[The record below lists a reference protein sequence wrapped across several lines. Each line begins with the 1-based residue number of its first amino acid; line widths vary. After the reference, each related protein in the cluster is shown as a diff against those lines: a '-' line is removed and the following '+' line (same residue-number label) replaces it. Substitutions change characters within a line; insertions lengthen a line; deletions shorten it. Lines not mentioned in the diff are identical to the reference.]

1 MYVMM
6 ILFILI
12 ATSLILS
19 AIAEV
24 TVLRVV
30 QTIYDK
36 SPKLRIR
43 GSGFDAP
50 EDLSLE
56 LAAAGEANLLAG
68 KDYSITADDDGDGL
82 ILKLLENR
90 KWVNMAGRDPPVGLI
105 LSKVALKSSPTK
117 NLLREPMAIAQVLPT
132 PNVYADDQRVIY
144 QSATNELRIN
154 GTGFVG
160 AKKVDL
166 YFDPPLYVEVGYE
179 IVSEFP
185 LETDEVVLRLR
196 HQYKWREEPGPLL
209 VIGVDTGGGPVKTNG
224 DDGVL
229 VAQVEENLDQ
239 HDITV
244 DDTSEEQLIYHDE
257 ANLIISGEGFN
268 PSGNQLRFSNGLL
281 GKGINYTTVKTDES
295 SISLRLTP
303 GSFWRKNTDNLPG
316 FLTLLAVN
324 AGEGFVALGPVN
336 SGKGKD
342 IATVFERPKVFP
354 STKTKLFRTHSH
366 ELHIRGVGFP
376 TAISKPQ
383 LKFNIPISI
392 DTDYTI
398 DVLDRTEIEIT
409 LNDGSSWGSVAGP
422 LYVTAINTRG
432 DEAGWVTFPGNGIQV
447 AVISDDINGESTGG
461 VTVIP
466 MGLEVYKSILNQKV
480 TITGSGF
487 KQGISFEFNPALV
500 AGTDYDMVIESENKV
515 VLSLKTGK
523 KWRNDAGLLL
533 AKSVTVGGTKYQLAA
548 GAGIRVAVV
557 LEDPVITPASDKY
570 HESQSKVIVI
580 SGKGFTTAEDT
591 SIIIR
596 PTSPGAYK
604 ILAVLEDTIRIQL
617 KPDLDWL
624 PSFLTLSGE
633 DDKSIPLQVAGIN
646 TGAGEVTFAEPITV
660 GLIVKDREGVVCDDS
675 CEFAFD
681 GICDDGSENNY
692 YYSEE
697 AYYSYYLDDDFGGY
711 YSKGKKGGEYYGE
724 FYDDYYMADDGYAV
738 SACVQGTDCTDCGG
752 VDAVVDYT
760 KPLDKN
766 SEEESCVNTCAYA
779 RDGICDDPRGANYC
793 PLGTD
798 CQDCGVVGY
807 DNFTRSDDDGWW
819 DDDDDYWTFN
829 DGDFL
834 DQTKGLEHNRHRVKG
849 FHEDSEAGPAAMFLV
864 VLEGMVY
871 TVGAIFGAAAL
882 YLGFRWYHGQAL
894 PFAHVL
900 NPDTLQTMS
909 IHDLE
914 MSKMKKMPITPDL
927 TRT

>member
-1 MYVMM
+1 M

-12 ATSLILS
+12 AASCIMLS
-19 AIAEV
+19 AVGEV
-24 TVLRVV
+24 TVLKSV

-43 GSGFDAP
+43 GSGFDNP
-50 EDLSLE
+50 DDILLD
-56 LAAAGEANLLAG
+56 LAAGGETSLVAG
-68 KDYSITADDDGDGL
+68 KDYSITADDDGEGL
-82 ILKLLENR
+82 ILRLMENR
-90 KWVNMAGRDPPVGLI
+90 RWVKMEGRDPPVGLI
-105 LSKVALKSSPTK
+105 LSKVALKSAPTK
-117 NLLREPMAIAQVLPT
+117 NLLKLEMAIAQVLPT
-132 PNVYADDQRVIY
+132 PNVNANDNLVVY

-166 YFDPPLYVEVGYE
+166 YFDPPLFVEVGYE

-185 LETDEVVLRLR
+185 LESDELVLRLR
-196 HQYKWREEPGPLL
+196 HLYKWREEPGPLL
-209 VIGVDTGGGPVKTNG
+209 VVGVDTGGGPVKTNG

-229 VAQVEENLDQ
+229 VAQVEENLDA
-239 HDITV
+239 HDVSVT
-244 DDTSEEQLIYHDE
+244 DTSGEQFIYHDE
-257 ANLIISGEGFN
+257 TNLIISGEGFN
-268 PSGNQLRFSNGLL
+268 SEGNQLRWSNGLL
-281 GKGINYTTVKTDES
+281 GKGVNYTTVSTSET
-295 SISLRLTP
+295 SISLKLSP

-316 FLTLLAVN
+316 FLTLLALN

-376 TAISKPQ
+376 TAISKPL
-383 LKFNIPISI
+383 LKFNIPLEI
-392 DTDYTI
+392 DTDYI
-398 DVLDRTEIEIT
+398 LEVLDRTDLEIT
-409 LNDGSSWGSVAGP
+409 LNDGRAWGDAAGP
-422 LYVTAINTRG
+422 LYITAINTRG
-432 DEAGWVTFPGNGIQV
+432 DEAGWVNFPGNGIQV
-447 AVISDDINGESTGG
+447 AVISDDIDGQTTGG

-466 MGLEVYKSILNQKV
+466 MGLEVYQSLLNQKV
-480 TITGSGF
+480 TVTGTGF
-487 KQGISFEFNPALV
+487 KDGISFEFDPALQ
-500 AGTDYDMVIESENKV
+500 AGTDFDMVVESENKAT
-515 VLSLKTGK
+515 LTLKSGK
-523 KWRNDAGLLL
+523 SWRKDAGLLMV
-533 AKSVTVGGTKYQLAA
+533 KSVTVGGKKFALA
-548 GAGIRVAVV
+548 GGVGIRVAVV
-557 LEDPVITPASDKY
+557 LSNPVITAGTDKY

-604 ILAVLEDTIRIQL
+604 IIAVLEDTIRIQL

-624 PSFLTLSGE
+624 PSFLTLNGE
-633 DDKSIPLQVAGIN
+633 DDKTIPLQVASIN
-646 TGAGEVTFAEPITV
+646 TGAGEIVFSDPITV
-660 GLIVKDREGVVCDDS
+660 GFIVKDREGVVCDDS

-681 GICDDGSENNY
+681 GICDDGSENS
-692 YYSEE
+692 YYSSSE
-697 AYYSYYLDDDFGGY
+697 AYYGYYLDDDFGGY
-711 YSKGKKGGEYYGE
+711 YSEGKKGGEYYGE
-724 FYDDYYMADDGYAV
+724 FYDDYYMADDGYTV

-760 KPLDKN
+760 KPLPKD

-849 FHEDSEAGPAAMFLV
+849 FTEETEAGPAAMFLV

-900 NPDTLQTMS
+900 NPDSLQAMS
-909 IHDLE
+909 AQDLE
-914 MSKMKKMPITPDL
+914 LSKMKKMPITPDL